1 MTKQLK
7 FKVFTAIITLI
18 VGLSTISCKESKEEL
33 TKQDLTQNVDLYI
46 GTGDH
51 GHVFMGA
58 NVPYGMVQLGPSS
71 ITGGWDWVS
80 GYHYSDSIIF
90 GFSHTHLNGT
100 GIGDLQDIILTPV
113 IGNIKLAKGVPD
125 DPKSGYYSLF
135 SHKNETAKPG
145 YYAVH
150 LDRYDIDVEL
160 TTTNRVGFHKYT
172 FPSSDTAAIIINLAD
187 KINWDEPTE
196 GYLIQENDT
205 VISGYRYS
213 TGWANDQKLYFTAT
227 FSKPMKKFE
236 VANGGKI
243 VSGNNLKAR
252 QVYGVVSFDT
262 KEKEELYVKVALSPV
277 SIENAKLNM
286 EAELSGWNFDQT
298 VKDATKLWNEE
309 LDKIRIKTNDEHVKT
324 IFYTALYHTMIAP
337 STFQDVNGDYRGAD
351 GKTYENADFKNYA
364 TFSLWDTYRAA
375 HPLMTIIHPE
385 KVNDMVNTM
394 LHIYQQQGKL
404 PVWHLLGCET
414 NCMVGNPGVIVV
426 ADAMLKGYDGF
437 DKELAYEAMKNSM
450 LMDER
455 GLNYYKEYKYIPYDK
470 EEEALSKAMEYA
482 IADWSL
488 AQVARQ
494 MGKTEDYEYFSNRSK
509 VYQYY
514 FDKEKGFVR
523 GLSSKG
529 EFRSDFDP
537 FSAPH
542 REGDYVEGNAWQYT
556 WLVPHDIAGL
566 VEIFGGKEKF
576 AAKLDS
582 LFTVKGDLGKSASPD
597 ISGLIGQ
604 YAHGNEPS
612 HHILYIYPYIGQSWK
627 AADKLRQVMFELYHD
642 QSAGLSG
649 NEDVGQMS
657 AWYVLSALGFYQ
669 VEPAGGKYI
678 FGSPIVDEA
687 VIKVNDNK
695 TFRIKVH
702 NNNKENKYIQQVK
715 LNNREYDKFYIDFKD
730 IEAGGVL
737 EFFMGKQ
744 PSPTWG
750 VNDEVIK

>member
-18 VGLSTISCKESKEEL
+18 VGLSTLSCKESKEEL
-33 TKQDLTQNVDLYI
+33 TKQDLTQYVDLYI

-277 SIENAKLNM
+277 SIKNAKLNM

-385 KVNDMVNTM
+385 KVNDMINTM

-529 EFRSDFDP
+529 QFRSDFDP

-612 HHILYIYPYIGQSWK
+612 HHILYIYPYIGQSCK
-627 AADKLRQVMFELYHD
+627 AADKLRQVMSELYHD

-687 VIKVNDNK
+687 VIKVKDNK
-695 TFRIKVH
+695 TFTIKVH